1 MNYYQMV
8 AFAQHLKKENMKTQI
23 IKRATKP
30 IIEYKVGQN
39 VKFSYPVPLQNIGW
53 TTEIEEGIIQKV
65 NRVTITALDSM
76 GNIWKVNKEDILN
89 K

>member
-1 MNYYQMV
+1 
-8 AFAQHLKKENMKTQI
+8 MKTQI
-23 IKRATKP
+23 VKRVTKP

-39 VKFSYPVPLQNIGW
+39 ISFSYEVPLQNIGW

-65 NRVTITALDSM
+65 NRVTIMVLDSI
-76 GNIWKVNKEDILN
+76 GNIWKVNKEDIIN